1 MPSRAKPVSGNIAAD
16 VDLTPLSLVSM
27 ATPPDITVTV
37 EPATLALKPGATV
50 QATLRIRREPG
61 FKARVPLTIAN
72 LPPGVTVKD
81 IGLNGI
87 LINEE
92 ETSRAIEI
100 QADPSAQPIEQSIY
114 AIATVETNS
123 PILQRQASQPV
134 SLRVLPAGDHTGIAS
149 LR

>member
-1 MPSRAKPVSGNIAAD
+1 
-16 VDLTPLSLVSM
+16 DLSPLSLVSM

-37 EPATLALKPGATV
+37 EPAALALKPGATV
-50 QATLRIRREPG
+50 QATLTIHREDG
-61 FKARVPLTIAN
+61 FKARVPLAIAN

-81 IGLNGI
+81 VGLNGI

-92 ETSRAIEI
+92 ETARAIEI

-123 PILQRQASQPV
+123 AIPQRQASQPV
-134 SLRVLPAGDHTGIAS
+134 SLRVLSAADKAGIA
-149 LR
+149 